1 MSSPRPVVLC
11 VIRRDTEILVV
22 EYDDIRDFTFYRPPG
37 GGIEFGEHSR
47 DAVIREMH
55 EELGVIVTNLRR
67 LGVVENI
74 WHAGSERGHEL
85 IIVYEGAFAQD
96 TLYDRQQFDV
106 NEDDTLFLTA
116 MWKPLDTFI
125 DETAILFP
133 TGLVDL
139 LVRADSV

>member
-47 DAVIREMH
+47 DAVIREIH
-55 EELGVIVTNLRR
+55 EELGVTVTILRR

-74 WHAGSERGHEL
+74 WHAGRRSACRLSYREC
-85 IIVYEGAFAQD
+85 
-96 TLYDRQQFDV
+96 
-106 NEDDTLFLTA
+106 
-116 MWKPLDTFI
+116 
-125 DETAILFP
+125 
-133 TGLVDL
+133 
-139 LVRADSV
+139 S